1 MLKKLSNFVNM
12 ALKLIKRMYYQG
24 KIVAYLKKNNSILRY
39 KLAMIEEKYLTTKY
53 RVKPGYPFE
62 DSELLNQKIDELEE
76 RVDNKACEIC
86 TLTLWLR

>member
-1 MLKKLSNFVNM
+1 M

-24 KIVAYLKKNNSILRY
+24 KVVAYLKKNNSILRY

-62 DSELLNQKIDELEE
+62 DSELLCIFRRIPVQHF
-76 RVDNKACEIC
+76 R
-86 TLTLWLR
+86 